1 MRLWTISSDRQ
12 EFDRYKT
19 LVDGSLKHSVTADML
34 NAALPLAAKGFI
46 GKGAHIA
53 AVHDGSDIRKE
64 HSQDLESLG
73 KVRSLSGG
81 IVNGYQTMNTVL
93 VDTQSKALRLLQS
106 TPYSNR
112 SVEYCSSNDAK
123 AQKKAKI
130 SKEASNTSAFV
141 AEIPASVPLTSPPE
155 IASSKS
161 KQEET
166 ATEARILREHLRR
179 ASETVRSAQADA
191 RTTHILDRKHDENA
205 LFRFI
210 ADELQDTFVIRL
222 KVSRNSFETSTDP
235 TGKARAVKL
244 AERTYA
250 KQTIRYFSKIRL
262 GKRVFQDARLVLD
275 YDTVTLGNHSY
286 SVIRADYQDRKG
298 RSIFPKP
305 MLLVSNLPLA
315 KDADAE
321 YIFRLYMLRSLIEEV
336 FHFLKMTLGWEDIQV
351 RDWTS
356 HQALLT
362 LCFFIGGYFY
372 EIESA
377 LTKNPNIAR
386 ICELGGG
393 KAKITRTFFLRGLAD
408 LMKAQSVQEYFR
420 RNNVSQ
426 EDQDAMFAFVQWR

>member
-1 MRLWTISSDRQ
+1 MRLWTISDDRQ

-19 LVDGSLKHSVTADML
+19 LLDGSLKHSLTAAML
-34 NAALPLAAKGFI
+34 NEALPVAAKAFI
-46 GKGAHIA
+46 GTGAHIA

-64 HSQDLESLG
+64 HSRSLESLG
-73 KVRSLSGG
+73 KVRSLSGSV
-81 IVNGYQTMNTVL
+81 VNGYQTMNTVL
-93 VDTQSKALRLLQS
+93 IDTQSKGLRLLQS

-112 SVEYCSSNDAK
+112 SAEYCSKEDEK
-123 AQKKAKI
+123 TKKKAKAI
-130 SKEASNTSAFV
+130 RT
-141 AEIPASVPLTSPPE
+141 SVPAETASA
-155 IASSKS
+155 IASETRE
-161 KQEET
+161 QEET
-166 ATEARILREHLRR
+166 ATEARIIREHLRR

-205 LFRFI
+205 LFSFI
-210 ADELQDTFVIRL
+210 ADQLQDTFVIRL
-222 KVSRNSFETSTDP
+222 KVSRNSPDETTDAA
-235 TGKARAVKL
+235 GKARAVKL
-244 AERTYA
+244 VERKYA

-262 GKRVFQDARLVLD
+262 GKKVFQDARLVLD
-275 YDTVTLGNHSY
+275 YDTVSLDGHCY
-286 SVIRADYQDRKG
+286 SVIRADYQDRTGKP
-298 RSIFPKP
+298 IFPKP

-315 KDADAE
+315 QDADALS
-321 YIFRLYMLRSLIEEV
+321 IFRLYTLRSRIEEV

-356 HQALLT
+356 YQALLT

-393 KAKITRTFFLRGLAD
+393 KTTVSRTFFLRGLAD

-420 RNNVSQ
+420 RNEVSQ
-426 EDQDAMFAFVQWR
+426 EDQDAMFAFVQWD

>member
-1 MRLWTISSDRQ
+1 MRLWTISDDRQ

-19 LVDGSLKHSVTADML
+19 LLDGSLKHSLTAAML
-34 NAALPLAAKGFI
+34 NEALPVAAKAFI
-46 GKGAHIA
+46 GTGAHIA

-64 HSQDLESLG
+64 HSRSLESLG
-73 KVRSLSGG
+73 KVRSLSGSV
-81 IVNGYQTMNTVL
+81 VNGYQTMNTVL
-93 VDTQSKALRLLQS
+93 IDTQSKGLRLLQS

-112 SVEYCSSNDAK
+112 SAEYCSKEDEK
-123 AQKKAKI
+123 TKKKAKAI
-130 SKEASNTSAFV
+130 RT
-141 AEIPASVPLTSPPE
+141 SVPAETASA
-155 IASSKS
+155 IASETRE
-161 KQEET
+161 QEET
-166 ATEARILREHLRR
+166 ATEARIIREHLRR

-205 LFRFI
+205 LFSFI
-210 ADELQDTFVIRL
+210 ADQLQDTFVIRL
-222 KVSRNSFETSTDP
+222 KVSRNSPDETTDAA
-235 TGKARAVKL
+235 GKARAVKL
-244 AERTYA
+244 VERKYA

-262 GKRVFQDARLVLD
+262 GKKVFQDARLVLD
-275 YDTVTLGNHSY
+275 YDTVSLDGHCY
-286 SVIRADYQDRKG
+286 SVIRADYQDRTGKP
-298 RSIFPKP
+298 IFPEP

-315 KDADAE
+315 QDADALS
-321 YIFRLYMLRSLIEEV
+321 IFRLYTLRSRIEEV

-356 HQALLT
+356 YQALLT

-393 KAKITRTFFLRGLAD
+393 KTTVSRTFFLRGLAD

-420 RNNVSQ
+420 RNEVSQ
-426 EDQDAMFAFVQWR
+426 EDQDAMFAFVQWD